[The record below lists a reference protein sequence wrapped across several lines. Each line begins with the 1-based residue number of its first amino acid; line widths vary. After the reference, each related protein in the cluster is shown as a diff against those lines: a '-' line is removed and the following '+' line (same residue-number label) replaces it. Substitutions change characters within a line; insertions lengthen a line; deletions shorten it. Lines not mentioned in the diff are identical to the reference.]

1 MKTVGKRSQSP
12 EDRMTKRPL
21 LFLIAS
27 LFISLAAQAH
37 GPAIAQT
44 KSIPAPADVLGF
56 TPGDDR
62 KLASWAKVVEY
73 FKRLAA
79 TSDRVKFEEIGKSTM
94 GAPFVYATI
103 SAPENL
109 QRLNEYKK
117 IQQQLADPRILGAG
131 NAGVPARTEREVRAK
146 TADEDVRPPSDR
158 RAAQLIARGKTIVAI
173 TCGIHSTEVG
183 SYLSSMLIAYRLAS
197 SNEPEV
203 QEILKNTIILL
214 VPSTNPDGVD
224 IVNNWYQKTL
234 GTPYEGTDPPE
245 LYHKYTGHDD
255 NRDWYAFTQVE
266 TQLVVD
272 KILNVWHPQIVHD
285 IHQQG
290 AFGSRLFLPPY
301 MQPVEPNVPKQIVE
315 GYTEL
320 GNYLAKEM
328 RATGYKGITTD
339 STYDAWS
346 PSRAYSHYHGGVR
359 ILQETASCRLA
370 TPITLKFEQL
380 QSREGYDPKKESAN
394 FGPLWMGG
402 EWHLR
407 DITNTMTTVAFLL
420 LKHAAQ
426 NREHWLERF
435 YEIEKEAV
443 RPRPNDLFAYV
454 IPLEGNSGRLLD
466 ILERAGVEFESPGRF
481 MLNGKVMPQGTAVIR
496 LAQPYASFARALLI
510 PQKYPDLRDSQGR
523 PIPPYDVTAHALPLL
538 QNVSV
543 IPVAKPLRLPKP
555 ARETGGGM
563 NGGCGDPYPPRRAI
577 YRSFVPSMDAGWTS
591 WVLDHD
597 LPPFKCLGWKPIF
610 DAEIR
615 RGELSA
621 NYDTI
626 IIPDQPRA
634 AILNGHRK
642 GTMPE
647 EYTGGLGEE
656 GVKALRQFVEAGGKL
671 VFLNRA
677 SDFAIEQFKL
687 PVRDVVDGLPR
698 TDFYVPGSILRMEL
712 DTNDP
717 LAKGMPKESI
727 AWVENSP
734 VFEVIQATLR
744 VGDQILAKPSVHA
757 IAWYP
762 KDKDPLLSGWLLGG
776 ERIKGKA
783 ALVQVDM
790 GKGRII
796 LFGFRPQYRG
806 QSRATYPLFFNAI
819 ANR

>member
-1 MKTVGKRSQSP
+1 MHKRLSL
-12 EDRMTKRPL
+12 TLAAL
-21 LFLIAS
+21 LFIALS
-27 LFISLAAQAH
+27 IQSDAIRFRTVALAQNK
-37 GPAIAQT
+37 T
-44 KSIPAPADVLGF
+44 IPAPADVLGF

-73 FKRLAA
+73 FQKLAA
-79 TSDRVKFEEIGKSTM
+79 TSDRVKFEEIGKTTM

-109 QRLNEYKK
+109 ARLDEYKN
-117 IQQQLADPRILGAG
+117 IQRQLADPRILRSAT
-131 NAGVPARTEREVRAK
+131 NLMM
-146 TADEDVRPPSDR
+146 ADRK
-158 RAAQLIARGKTIVAI
+158 AASLIARGKTVVAI

-197 SNEPEV
+197 SNDPEV
-203 QEILKNTIILL
+203 QEILRNTIILL

-320 GNYLAKEM
+320 GNYIAKEM
-328 RATGYKGITTD
+328 RGAGFKGITTD

-370 TPITLKFEQL
+370 TPITVKFEQL
-380 QSREGYDPKKESAN
+380 RPGEGYDPRKDAAN
-394 FGPLWMGG
+394 FGPVWQGG
-402 EWHLR
+402 EWHIG
-407 DITNTMTTVAFLL
+407 DITRTMTAVAFFL

-426 NREHWLERF
+426 NREHWLQRF

-443 RPRPNDLFAYV
+443 RPRKANELQGFEIIGKEGDPVLLRSILNRGGVQVDYV
-454 IPLEGNSGRLLD
+454 HPRSVPKGNLAPISMY
-466 ILERAGVEFESPGRF
+466 VS
-481 MLNGKVMPQGTAVIR
+481 
-496 LAQPYASFARALLI
+496 LAQPYASFAKALLES
-510 PQKYPDLRDSQGR
+510 QHYPDLRDATGR
-523 PIPPYDVTAHALPLL
+523 PIPPYDVTAHSLPLL
-538 QNVSV
+538 MGLDVRATYSRMDYKRVV
-543 IPVAKPLRLPKP
+543 IEEEAELPYYGKETRVAVYKS
-555 ARETGGGM
+555 
-563 NGGCGDPYPPRRAI
+563 Y
-577 YRSFVPSMDAGWTS
+577 VPSMDEGWTR
-591 WVLDHD
+591 WVLQQNGRTNPSTNID
-597 LPPFKCLGWKPIF
+597 LVVGTGRTAPVSSLM
-610 DAEIR
+610 DAEAR
-615 RGELSA
+615 AGRLA
-621 NYDTI
+621 AKFDTI

-634 AILNGHRK
+634 AILNGHRA
-642 GTMPE
+642 GTMPP
-647 EYTGGLGEE
+647 EYTGGLGAE
-656 GVKALRQFVEAGGKL
+656 GVKALREFVEQGGTL
-671 VFLNRA
+671 VCLNRA

-698 TDFYVPGSILRMEL
+698 TDFYVPGSILRIEL
-712 DTNDP
+712 DTSDP
-717 LAKGMPKESI
+717 IAKGMPKESI
-727 AWVENSP
+727 AWAENSP
-734 VFEVIQATLR
+734 VFEMSGTGVSPVNAEAQSNTGR
-744 VGDQILAKPSVHA
+744 MPVPQVKV

-776 ERIKGKA
+776 DRIKGKA
-783 ALVQVDM
+783 ALVEVDL

-806 QSRATYPLFFNAI
+806 QSLATYPLFFNAI
-819 ANR
+819 ASR

>member
-1 MKTVGKRSQSP
+1 MHKRLSL
-12 EDRMTKRPL
+12 TLAAL
-21 LFLIAS
+21 LLIALS
-27 LFISLAAQAH
+27 IQSDAILRPTIAVAQN
-37 GPAIAQT
+37 
-44 KSIPAPADVLGF
+44 KSIPAPEDVLGF
-56 TPGDDR
+56 RPGDDR

-73 FKRLAA
+73 FQKLAA
-79 TSDRVKFEEIGKSTM
+79 ASDRVKFEEIGKSTM

-109 QRLNEYKK
+109 KRLDEFKEIQR
-117 IQQQLADPRILGAG
+117 QLADPRTLSSPT
-131 NAGVPARTEREVRAK
+131 NPAL
-146 TADEDVRPPSDR
+146 ADRKARD
-158 RAAQLIARGKTIVAI
+158 LIGRGKTVIAI

-197 SNEPEV
+197 SNEPEI

-320 GNYLAKEM
+320 GNYIAKEM
-328 RATGYKGITTD
+328 RGAGFKGITTD

-370 TPITLKFEQL
+370 TPITVKFEQL
-380 QSREGYDPKKESAN
+380 RPGEGYDSRKEAPN
-394 FGPLWMGG
+394 FGPVWQGG
-402 EWHLR
+402 EWHIR

-426 NREHWLERF
+426 NREHWLQRF

-443 RPRPNDLFAYV
+443 RPRTNGELFAFLLPPSTNSL
-454 IPLEGNSGRLLD
+454 PLLLA
-466 ILERAGVEFESPGRF
+466 LQRAGVETDSIAKAAV
-481 MLNGKVMPQGTAVIR
+481 NGVSYPDGTDIV
-496 LAQPYASFARALLI
+496 LMSQPYGGFAKALLEA
-510 PQKYPDLRDSQGR
+510 QRYPDLRDNTGR
-523 PIPPYDVTAHALPLL
+523 PIAPYDVTAHTLSLL
-538 QNVSV
+538 MSV
-543 IPVAKPLRLPKP
+543 PATPVFSPFKYRHKLIGGSEPYCGS
-555 ARETGGGM
+555 TGS
-563 NGGCGDPYPPRRAI
+563 PRHGL
-577 YRSFVPSMDAGWTS
+577 YRSYVASIDEGWTR
-591 WVLDHD
+591 WVLDKAGSCYKYLPLRDVD
-597 LPPFKCLGWKPIF
+597 LHSSTLRAKF
-610 DAEIR
+610 
-615 RGELSA
+615 
-621 NYDTI
+621 DTI

-634 AILNGHRK
+634 AILNGYRA
-642 GTMPE
+642 GTMPP
-647 EYTGGLGEE
+647 EYTGGLGAE
-656 GVKALRQFVEAGGKL
+656 GVKALREFVEQGGTL
-671 VFLNRA
+671 VCLNRA

-687 PVRDVVDGLPR
+687 PIRDVVDGLPR
-698 TDFYVPGSILRMEL
+698 TDFYVPGSILRIAL
-712 DTNDP
+712 DTSNP
-717 LAKGMPKESI
+717 ITAGMPKESI
-727 AWVENSP
+727 AWAENSP
-734 VFEVIQATLR
+734 VFEVLSAGSADVRGPQRGSPAGVL
-744 VGDQILAKPSVHA
+744 DSSPLSAKREQKTADGTSAVPASSVKI

-776 ERIKGKA
+776 DRIKGKA
-783 ALVQVDM
+783 ALVEVGM

-806 QSRATYPLFFNAI
+806 QSLATYPLFFNAI
-819 ANR
+819 SLK